1 MLLALSSL
9 PCNFLLLLVP
19 LLCIST
25 VTAMPT
31 QDSFPDVTFKVFS
44 EFVTQNFS
52 SRVSLATVLLVLFSL
67 TENSDLLNLH
77 SRQKRSYVQGEKKQ
91 TTSGWMKSLAR
102 ALEEHLGG
110 KAKTLIK
117 HKELPQDLDDN
128 ALVIPIA
135 TKLDSM
141 ASMLKLEPV
150 FSKSGKL
157 KNKLAIIS
165 QHEITAVH
173 VICPAS
179 VECEDL
185 NCKPFALAQDTH
197 TRDISKVTLIKGTTI
212 HKEVHVL
219 SGKCSHCDAKYYA
232 DHEGVNQASGRRN
245 RIYLNSA
252 KYIKI
257 GQRVWVDRS
266 FSNAVVNGMY
276 SFHASAAAY
285 TDYWNNTFGQ
295 VDLDHS
301 IKLDR
306 RHIWQAFVQESV
318 RSIATDQDVYLEL
331 NENLPIY
338 EVTKEAFNALGQNGV
353 IFAAK
358 GHTCPECTQSYRPPE
373 NENSDDMEIDHA
385 DVTMNVVDGIVMGP
399 THCAFNNCE
408 SELLNARGGSFCA
421 IHEGAY
427 GSKCRVVGCHND
439 KIHPTQACQ
448 QHKSEWDKH
457 IHNRSPGALAGVR
470 RMLRRPGENVDWLPN
485 LQQNSLPH
493 DGPVPPD
500 RENKHYFSPNRFY
513 CVETV
518 CAPCGTVIAWTKFA
532 KSESPTK
539 IMNFL
544 NRTYP
549 TKESRPAY
557 ICIDKACTV
566 LKFIVD
572 NDAYSDWLE
581 TTRFVVDS
589 YHYINHKATDYICR
603 TWCNPTPSDGSAPN
617 LVIPTTDKNGNPCFK
632 SAFNTQACEQ
642 LNSWLGGYESILKRM
657 TPGNFN
663 WFLHAML
670 YYHTKHVL
678 RKQQLKQK
686 MKGNDDISDSDSD
699 EEAEEADDINSI
711 N

>member
-1 MLLALSSL
+1 MLLV
-9 PCNFLLLLVP
+9 LLFCV
-19 LLCIST
+19 ST

-31 QDSFPDVTFKVFS
+31 QDPFPDVTFKVFS

-52 SRVSLATVLLVLFSL
+52 SQVSLATVLLVLFSL
-67 TENSDLLNLH
+67 TENPDLLNLH

-102 ALEEHLGG
+102 ALEERLGS
-110 KAKTLIK
+110 KAKTLVK
-117 HKELPQDLDDN
+117 HKELPQISDDN
-128 ALVIPIA
+128 ALVISMA

-141 ASMLKLEPV
+141 ASVLKLEPG
-150 FSKSGKL
+150 FSKTGKL
-157 KNKLAIIS
+157 KNKLAIVS
-165 QHEITAVH
+165 QHEITAVY

-179 VECEDL
+179 IECEDL
-185 NCKPFALAQDTH
+185 NCKPFALAQDTQ
-197 TRDISKVTLIKGTTI
+197 TRDISKVTLIKGTII

-232 DHEGVNQASGRRN
+232 DHEGINQASGRRN

-295 VDLDHS
+295 VDLEQP
-301 IKLDR
+301 IKLNR

-318 RSIATDQDVYLEL
+318 RSIANDQDVHLEL

-353 IFAAK
+353 IYAAN
-358 GHTCPECTQSYRPPE
+358 GHACPECAQPYRSPE
-373 NENSDDMEIDHA
+373 NENLDDMEIDHA
-385 DVTMNVVDGIVMGP
+385 DVTMRVVDGIVMGP
-399 THCAFNNCE
+399 THCAFNKCE
-408 SELLNARGGSFCA
+408 SDLVNARGGSFCA

-439 KIHPTQACQ
+439 KIHPTQACL

-470 RMLRRPGENVDWLPN
+470 RMLRRPGENLDWLPN
-485 LQQNSLPH
+485 LQQNLLPH
-493 DGPVPPD
+493 DGPIPPE

-518 CAPCGTVIAWTKFA
+518 CAPCGTVIAWSKFA

-539 IMNFL
+539 IMDFL
-544 NRTYP
+544 NRIYP

-557 ICIDKACTV
+557 ICIDKACSV
-566 LKFIVD
+566 LKFIIN
-572 NDAYSDWLE
+572 NDAYADWLE

-589 YHYINHKATDYICR
+589 YHYINHKATDNICR
-603 TWCNPTPSDGSAPN
+603 TWCNPTPSNGSAPN
-617 LVIPTTDKNGNPCFK
+617 LVIPTTDKNGNPCLK

-657 TPGNFN
+657 TPGNFD

-678 RKQQLKQK
+678 RKQNIK
-686 MKGNDDISDSDSD
+686 MEENDDISDSNSDSD
-699 EEAEEADDINSI
+699 DQDI
-711 N
+711 